1 MAFLAPALGAI
12 GDAAG
17 TAAGAVGSTAGAV
30 GSGLGDVA
38 SSLGSLFTGGG
49 GAGGAGGAG
58 AAGTAGGLAGGTGM
72 VPALTNIG
80 HALTGA
86 SAPSE
91 AGYLASLGQTAP
103 AGVDLV
109 GPSST
114 FTGGSG
120 GAGFLKGLMQGYA
133 GTASQL
139 ASPSA
144 ATSAGT
150 GLGQLFTALGNVPQA
165 QMPGNP
171 APQPMVHLGDIGH
184 TATRLLAPGPSGEP
198 STGPIMNLIGQLF
211 KGF

>member
-1 MAFLAPALGAI
+1 MGFIAPVLGAI

-17 TAAGAVGSTAGAV
+17 TAAGAIGSTAGAV

-49 GAGGAGGAG
+49 DAATAGAG
-58 AAGTAGGLAGGTGM
+58 AAGTQGALAGGTGM

-120 GAGFLKGLMQGYA
+120 GAGFLHGLMQGYM

-150 GLGQLFTALGNVPQA
+150 GVGQLLTALGNVPQA
-165 QMPGNP
+165 QMPGNQ
-171 APQPMVHLGDIGH
+171 APQPMVKLGDIGH
-184 TATRLLAPGPSGEP
+184 TATRLLAPGPAGEP

>member
-17 TAAGAVGSTAGAV
+17 TAASAVGSTAGAV
-30 GSGLGDVA
+30 GSGLESAA
-38 SSLGSLFTGGG
+38 STLGSLFTGGG
-49 GAGGAGGAG
+49 DAAAAGGAG
-58 AAGTAGGLAGGTGM
+58 AAGTQGALAGGSG
-72 VPALTNIG
+72 ALAGLSNIG
-80 HALTGA
+80 HALSGA

-91 AGYLASLGQTAP
+91 AGYLSSLGQTAP

-109 GPSST
+109 GPSAT

-120 GAGFLKGLMQGYA
+120 GAGFLQGLMQGYA

-150 GLGQLFTALGNVPQA
+150 GLGQLFSALGNMPQA
-165 QMPGNP
+165 QMPRNT
-171 APQPMVHLGDIGH
+171 APQPVVSLGDIGH
-184 TATRLLAPGPSGEP
+184 AATRLLSPGPAGQP

>member
-1 MAFLAPALGAI
+1 MGFMVPVLGAI

-17 TAAGAVGSTAGAV
+17 TAATAV

-38 SSLGSLFTGGG
+38 TSLGSLFTGGG
-49 GAGGAGGAG
+49 DAAATGGAG
-58 AAGTAGGLAGGTGM
+58 AAGTQGALAGGTGM
-72 VPALTNIG
+72 VPAVTNIA
-80 HALTGA
+80 HAITGA
-86 SAPSE
+86 GAPSE

-120 GAGFLKGLMQGYA
+120 GAGFMKGLVQGYL
-133 GTASQL
+133 GTAPQL

-150 GLGQLFTALGNVPQA
+150 GVGQLLTALGNMPQA

-171 APQPMVHLGDIGH
+171 TPQPMVKLGDIGH